1 MKHPKPSKNTLFLL
15 SMIISLFVINVSADA
30 KKIKI
35 KSIKGTCIISEHITL
50 AQAREKAILE
60 AKKEALRKA
69 GIGEQ
74 ISSADILETSA
85 DNADFEQAF
94 NSISTVELNGEVIDY
109 EIINEVTEKDQFN
122 NLYIQVTLNATVI
135 EYKSQRDLSF
145 NFSLENVQDFY
156 NEGDNL
162 IFRVQPSKEGYMKIF
177 LFEGKEVASQ
187 IFPNAYEPD
196 FPFAPDQWVSF
207 PTNPVIE
214 YEMTTKKEREINHLV
229 MVFTKKSIPYT
240 EKVNYK
246 NIIRWIYSIPP
257 DQRAVKYSNFFIVG
271 KD

>member
-1 MKHPKPSKNTLFLL
+1 VLA
-15 SMIISLFVINVSADA
+15 IIIFINFSANA

-35 KSIKGTCIISEHITL
+35 KDVTGTCIISEHITL

-74 ISSADILETSA
+74 ISSADILETTT
-85 DNADFEQAF
+85 DEADFEQAF

-109 EIINEVTEKDQFN
+109 EVTNEITEKDQFN
-122 NLYIQVTLNATVI
+122 NLYIQVTLNATVM
-135 EYKSQRDLSF
+135 EYKNQRDISF
-145 NFSLENVQDFY
+145 NFSLENVQEFY

-177 LFEGKEVASQ
+177 LFEGKELASQ

-196 FPFAPDQWVSF
+196 SLFAPGQWVSF
-207 PTNPVIE
+207 PTNPIIE
-214 YEMTTKKEREINHLV
+214 YEMATEKEKEVNHLV
-229 MVFTKKSIPYT
+229 LVYTKKSIPYT